1 MSATHTT
8 ALPDYAPVPRS
19 PLGPALNEQGYY
31 VGRVEQNLY
40 WITDGTYRSAFLT
53 NSAGAVLL
61 DAPPTI
67 GNKIQRA
74 VDETDRDLLLENN
87 RA

>member
-8 ALPDYAPVPRS
+8 ALPDYEPVPRS
-19 PLGPALNEQGYY
+19 ALGPALNEQGYY
-31 VGRVEQNLY
+31 AGRVEQNLY

-53 NSAGAVLL
+53 NSACAVLL
-61 DAPPTI
+61 DALSTI
-67 GNKIQRA
+67 GSKIQRA
-74 VDETDRDLLLENN
+74 VEETGRDRLPGNN